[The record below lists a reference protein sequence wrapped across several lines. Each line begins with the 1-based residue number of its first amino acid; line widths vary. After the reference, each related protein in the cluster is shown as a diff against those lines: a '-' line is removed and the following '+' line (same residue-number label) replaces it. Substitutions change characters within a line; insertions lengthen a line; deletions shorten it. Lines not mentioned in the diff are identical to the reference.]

1 MSHQD
6 GLGDNGPETTGL
18 SQPDDGDDRMEK
30 KSENVAHARDGIK
43 LKNLKNSG
51 RLRNSPTTRSCPR
64 IAEQVNLALGT
75 SIDKDVVRRILA
87 LHYRPEPNS
96 RSLSWRRTTNALGA
110 RRHGSEHAP
119 D

>member
-6 GLGDNGPETTGL
+6 GLGDDGPETTGL
-18 SQPDDGDDRMEK
+18 SKPDDGDDRMEK

-51 RLRNSPTTRSCPR
+51 RLRNSPWTGAQLKPSRPLLTFRSQIVTGVPPLTGTRL
-64 IAEQVNLALGT
+64 IA
-75 SIDKDVVRRILA
+75 SIA
-87 LHYRPEPNS
+87 AEAPE
-96 RSLSWRRTTNALGA
+96 
-110 RRHGSEHAP
+110 

>member
-18 SQPDDGDDRMEK
+18 SKPDDGDDRMEK

-51 RLRNSPTTRSCPR
+51 RLRNSPTTSFW
-64 IAEQVNLALGT
+64 T
-75 SIDKDVVRRILA
+75 VRGKVHRLTAAIL
-87 LHYRPEPNS
+87 S
-96 RSLSWRRTTNALGA
+96 
-110 RRHGSEHAP
+110 
-119 D
+119 